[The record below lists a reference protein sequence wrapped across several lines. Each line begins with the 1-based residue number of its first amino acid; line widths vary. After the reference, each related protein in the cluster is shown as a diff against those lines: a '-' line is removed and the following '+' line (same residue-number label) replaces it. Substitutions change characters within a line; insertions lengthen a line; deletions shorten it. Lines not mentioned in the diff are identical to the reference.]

1 MKRLLYTSLIILML
15 LSACTPQNS
24 VTDENSDQPLFVNV
38 YSARHYDLDK
48 TMFEEFTRL
57 TNIQVNVID
66 GKAEELL
73 ERMERERGAVV
84 ADVFM
89 TVGAEHLYRALNSN
103 LLEVLTPSSAYDSID
118 PMFYGDRWVALS
130 KRARVVVYNPE
141 VTNPVISTYQDLTK
155 PELLGSI
162 LIRSASNT
170 YNIALIADFI
180 NRYGEEATRAWLSG
194 FVKNFART
202 PTGND
207 RDQAKSVLA
216 GLGTYGIMNTYYV
229 GLMLNSSD
237 PLEREVGQRIALIF
251 PEDTH
256 LNISWI
262 GRTVGGSNPEAAQK
276 LIDFL
281 LEAPQQT
288 RFSTE
293 NGEYP
298 ARDDV
303 EINPILNTWPELK
316 PAFMDFEK
324 LGFYVPK
331 AILLMDEVGWQ

>member
-1 MKRLLYTSLIILML
+1 MKKLLYIVLFVL
-15 LSACTPQNS
+15 LVSACAPSESNPSDEPPQTQ
-24 VTDENSDQPLFVNV
+24 VVNV

-48 TMFEEFTRL
+48 SFFEEFTRL
-57 TNIQVNVID
+57 TNIQVNVLD
-66 GKAEELL
+66 GRAEELL
-73 ERMERERGAVV
+73 ERMEREKGAAV
-84 ADVFM
+84 ADIFM
-89 TVGAEHLYRALNSN
+89 SVGAEHIYRALDSE
-103 LLEVLTPSSAYDSID
+103 LLERLVPSDAYASID
-118 PMFYGDRWVALS
+118 PMFYGERWVALS
-130 KRARVVVYNPE
+130 KRARVIVYDPE
-141 VTNPVISTYQDLTK
+141 VTTPSIRTYQDLVR
-155 PELLGSI
+155 EDLVASI

-180 NRYGEEATRAWLSG
+180 ERYGEEATREWLSG

-216 GLGTYGIMNTYYV
+216 GLGTYGVMNTYYI
-229 GLMLNSSD
+229 GLMLNSTD
-237 PLEREVGQRIALIF
+237 PLEREVGERIAVLF

-262 GRTVGGSNPEAAQK
+262 GKAAGGPNPEAAQK

-303 EINPILNTWPELK
+303 EVNPILKTWPALK
-316 PAFMDFEK
+316 PAEVDFER
-324 LGFYVPK
+324 LGFYVPL